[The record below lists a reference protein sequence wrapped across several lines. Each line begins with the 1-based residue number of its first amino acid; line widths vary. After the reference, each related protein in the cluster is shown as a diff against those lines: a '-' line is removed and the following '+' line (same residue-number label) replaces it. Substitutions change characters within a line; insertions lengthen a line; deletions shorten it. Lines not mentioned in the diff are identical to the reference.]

1 MKDNNVDIM
10 HLNAIQSVFLDC
22 DQDRTGLITKK
33 EFLMTIAEQN
43 LQFPFD
49 FLFNLMADM
58 QLKSDDTSEEAQLSY
73 ENLKN
78 ITEIYNNCPIFL
90 R

>member
-1 MKDNNVDIM
+1 MNFQK
-10 HLNAIQSVFLDC
+10 
-22 DQDRTGLITKK
+22 
-33 EFLMTIAEQN
+33 
-43 LQFPFD
+43 QFPFD